1 MAHTQEQTL
10 PVVGYLATGR
20 PETKAGFV
28 AAFRKGL
35 RSGRRIGVAKIA
47 KPTVE
52 TSVKV
57 RLNLE
62 KFVWS
67 SRKK

>member
-1 MAHTQEQTL
+1 VSFLTTTL
-10 PVVGYLATGR
+10 FIVGWIYDADRG
-20 PETKAGFV
+20 
-28 AAFRKGL
+28 KGQS
-35 RSGRRIGVAKIA
+35 RDTSTSKIAKIA

-52 TSVKV
+52 TSDKV

-67 SRKK
+67 SREK

>member
-1 MAHTQEQTL
+1 MAVTARRIKLSE
-10 PVVGYLATGR
+10 G
-20 PETKAGFV
+20 
-28 AAFRKGL
+28 
-35 RSGRRIGVAKIA
+35 GRRNFNAMLTQNLSEEARKSGQSKVAKIAKIA

-52 TSVKV
+52 TSDKV

-67 SRKK
+67 SREK

>member
-1 MAHTQEQTL
+1 MFSAMGVWTSLE
-10 PVVGYLATGR
+10 R
-20 PETKAGFV
+20 EME
-28 AAFRKGL
+28 
-35 RSGRRIGVAKIA
+35 VAKIA

-67 SRKK
+67 SREK

>member
-1 MAHTQEQTL
+1 MERENL
-10 PVVGYLATGR
+10 DGDATFGHCGQS
-20 PETKAGFV
+20 KV
-28 AAFRKGL
+28 AK
-35 RSGRRIGVAKIA
+35 IAKIA

-52 TSVKV
+52 TSDKV

-67 SRKK
+67 SREK

>member
-1 MAHTQEQTL
+1 VAGIPNGIFQNDIWEFESSQPSQPS
-10 PVVGYLATGR
+10 PVSTILLCR
-20 PETKAGFV
+20 QLLE
-28 AAFRKGL
+28 
-35 RSGRRIGVAKIA
+35 IAKIA

-52 TSVKV
+52 TSDKV

-67 SRKK
+67 SREK